1 MKEIEILRQKL
12 RNKEEIKIKNDIEYS
27 YIVGQA
33 VFYIQERK
41 KAKQTQDYIN
51 MFLVQKTAKGII
63 NTLTKEKRMIKS
75 KTNPYLDYILKE
87 IERYQDFKKID
98 DGMMIAGYLGENLI
112 RHVKE

>member
-1 MKEIEILRQKL
+1 
-12 RNKEEIKIKNDIEYS
+12 
-27 YIVGQA
+27 
-33 VFYIQERK
+33 
-41 KAKQTQDYIN
+41 
-51 MFLVQKTAKGII
+51 
-63 NTLTKEKRMIKS
+63 MIKS